1 MDFFKRL
8 FELIIYNKENG
19 EELSKQVFLFEDE
32 DTEKESVIS
41 FYPDKNGNIVF
52 TLFNTDQWDMIND
65 ISELTYRDKF
75 AIIEEMVSSKEIESW
90 VIDPAEFPGDVDD
103 DY

>member
-8 FELIIYNKENG
+8 FELIIYNKEDG

-32 DTEKESVIS
+32 DTEKESIIS
-41 FYPDKNGNIVF
+41 FYPDKKGNIVF
-52 TLFNTDQWDMIND
+52 TLFNTEQWDMIND
-65 ISELTYRDKF
+65 ICELTNRDRF
-75 AIIEEMVSSKEIESW
+75 SIIEDMVSSKEIESW
-90 VIDPAEFPGDVDD
+90 VINPDEFPNDID

>member
-8 FELIIYNKENG
+8 FELIIYSKDNG
-19 EELSKQVFLFEDE
+19 EEIDKQIFLFEDE
-32 DTEKESVIS
+32 DTDKESVIS

-52 TLFNTDQWDMIND
+52 TLFNTEQWDMIND

-75 AIIEEMVSSKEIESW
+75 AIIEEMVSSKEIEAW
-90 VIDPAEFPGDVDD
+90 VVDPTEYPNDIDDN
-103 DY
+103 Y